1 MLDKGVRSLAAPLSD
16 EVTDPMDNVITPE
29 SQKLSHTL
37 LEDVLAIVMGTL
49 MVSFGV
55 ILLRQSGALTG
66 GTAGMAFLLH
76 YLTHVSFGTAFFLI
90 NLPFYWLAIRR
101 MGWQFTLKT
110 FCAVGLVSLFSDL
123 HPLFIHVDHL
133 QPFYATLFG
142 NMIMGI
148 GFIVLFRHKASLGG
162 VNILALFLQDKYGI
176 RAGKFQMGVDAVI
189 VLASLFV
196 VSLPMLLASV
206 AGAFLLNLIIAMNHR
221 PGRYSV

>member
-1 MLDKGVRSLAAPLSD
+1 
-16 EVTDPMDNVITPE
+16 MDNAITPE

-101 MGWQFTLKT
+101 MGWQFTVKT

-176 RAGKFQMGVDAVI
+176 RAGKLQMGVDAAI

-196 VSLPMLLASV
+196 VSLPMLVASV